1 MLAPRRR
8 GREERREDGAEHGE
22 IDALVAD
29 LQTAFAVA
37 NELRD
42 GLIVG

>member
-1 MLAPRRR
+1 MALST
-8 GREERREDGAEHGE
+8 GE